1 MSKTPALGD
10 DAFKASHLASLL
22 AGALITATWSP
33 AAAQAPAQAQ
43 PAFGIPNE
51 GVTFETGDTWQQN
64 DQRMRLYGVQACIR
78 GTTFTNQAGGTIDC
92 GEASLSYLAAVIRD
106 TSPSCVP
113 VAQIAGTPAT
123 IIVVCTVQV
132 GRQTLDLGTI
142 LISQGFAF
150 ASFSNDAKPVYMPY
164 LVAELSAK
172 QAKRGLWAASDLPHP
187 NTLLFQ
193 SVAKKK

>member
-1 MSKTPALGD
+1 MYL
-10 DAFKASHLASLL
+10 LAPFL
-22 AGALITATWSP
+22 AGALALASPPP

-43 PAFGIPNE
+43 PAFGIPKQ
-51 GVTFETGDTWQQN
+51 GVTFETGDTWQQGG
-64 DQRMRLYGVQACIR
+64 QRMRLYGVQACIR
-78 GTTFTNQAGGTIDC
+78 GTTFTNQAGGTVDC

-113 VAQIAGTPAT
+113 VAQIAGAPAT
-123 IIVVCTVQV
+123 IIVVCTAQV
-132 GRQTLDLGTI
+132 GGQTLDLGTI
-142 LISQGFAF
+142 LVSQGFAF

-193 SVAKKK
+193 SVAKK

>member
-1 MSKTPALGD
+1 MSKKAALL
-10 DAFKASHLASLL
+10 DAARSVRCLAS
-22 AGALITATWSP
+22 ALIVTVTLASPAP

-43 PAFGIPNE
+43 PAFGIPKE

-64 DQRMRLYGVQACIR
+64 GQRMRLYGVQACIR
-78 GTTFTNQAGGTIDC
+78 GTTFTNQAGATVDC

-106 TSPSCVP
+106 TAPSCVP

-123 IIVVCTVQV
+123 IIVVCTAQV
-132 GRQTLDLGTI
+132 GGQTLDLGTI
-142 LISQGFAF
+142 LVSQGFAF

-164 LVAELSAK
+164 LVAELTAK

-187 NTLLFQ
+187 NALLFKTVGNQ
-193 SVAKKK
+193 R

>member
-1 MSKTPALGD
+1 MSFLALLY
-10 DAFKASHLASLL
+10 AATLAL
-22 AGALITATWSP
+22 ALP
-33 AAAQAPAQAQ
+33 PLAAAQAPAQAQ
-43 PAFGIPNE
+43 PAFGIPKD
-51 GVTFETGDTWQQN
+51 GVTFETGDTWQQGS
-64 DQRMRLYGVQACIR
+64 QRMRLYGVQACIR
-78 GTTFTNQAGGTIDC
+78 GTRFTNQAGASVDC

-113 VAQIAGTPAT
+113 VAQIAGAPAT

-132 GRQTLDLGTI
+132 GGQTLDLGTI

-164 LVAELSAK
+164 LVAELTAK

-193 SVAKKK
+193 SVAKKS

>member
-1 MSKTPALGD
+1 VTKTHQRGGTT
-10 DAFKASHLASLL
+10 FLAPLI
-22 AGALITATWSP
+22 AGALALASPLP
-33 AAAQAPAQAQ
+33 AAAQAPAPAQ
-43 PAFGIPNE
+43 PAFGIPKE

-64 DQRMRLYGVQACIR
+64 GQRMRLYGVQACIR
-78 GTTFTNQAGGTIDC
+78 GTTFTNQAGGTVDC

-113 VAQIAGTPAT
+113 VAQIAGAPAT
-123 IIVVCTVQV
+123 IIVICTAQV
-132 GRQTLDLGTI
+132 GGQTLDLGTI
-142 LISQGFAF
+142 LVSQGFAF

-164 LVAELSAK
+164 LVAELTAT

-193 SVAKKK
+193 SVAKK